1 LTDIFEVRSYFLKVN
16 GRETN
21 NIIELYEFYKK
32 NIEKREK
39 STRIMASID
48 MSYPNMGLSIDVYL

>member
-1 LTDIFEVRSYFLKVN
+1 MKLN

-32 NIEKREK
+32 NVEKREK

-48 MSYPNMGLSIDVYL
+48 MSYPNMGLSIDVYS